1 MINQLRKLFR
11 AREILYLLAWR
22 DIRIRYKQSVMG
34 LLWAILLPS
43 LVVGAAALVRVI
55 ASQWS
60 GSQLDLGSVK
70 SVMVR
75 AVAWSLFIGGI
86 RFGTNSLTGNGSLVT
101 KIAFPKEVFPLAA
114 VVSSLFDFLIALVA
128 VVCVLLLFMHWTPGA
143 NVLWMVPLVLILAAL
158 TAGAAFIL
166 SAANLYFRDVKFL
179 VEVFLTYAIF
189 FTPVLYEAS
198 LVGEWRNLILL
209 NPVAPLLEAMSAT
222 AIHNQAPDLAWTAY
236 SAGVAVLLLVGGYAL
251 FKKLEAGF
259 AEHF

>member
-1 MINQLRKLFR
+1 MIDQLRRLFR

-60 GSQLDLGSVK
+60 GSHVDLGGVK

-114 VVSSLFDFLIALVA
+114 VVSSLFDFLIAFVA
-128 VVCVLLLFMHWTPGA
+128 VVCVLLFFMHWTPGA
-143 NVLWMVPLVLILAAL
+143 NALW
-158 TAGAAFIL
+158 
-166 SAANLYFRDVKFL
+166 
-179 VEVFLTYAIF
+179 
-189 FTPVLYEAS
+189 
-198 LVGEWRNLILL
+198 LL
-209 NPVAPLLEAMSAT
+209 P
-222 AIHNQAPDLAWTAY
+222 
-236 SAGVAVLLLVGGYAL
+236 
-251 FKKLEAGF
+251 
-259 AEHF
+259 